1 MWVLFCLQYLIKVY
15 KFEVIQ
21 IRQTAVILK
30 FVLSNCE
37 IMKSM
42 TNYVTKSKLLKLFRG
57 DYNQIYETYF

>member
-15 KFEVIQ
+15 IFEVIQ

-42 TNYVTKSKLLKLFRG
+42 TIIMLQ
-57 DYNQIYETYF
+57 NQNF